1 MLKNLS
7 LFSLVVAVWGSTWF
21 AIKLQGGVVPAELS
35 VAYRF
40 LLAAACLFVLCAAT
54 GRRLRFPTR
63 THLRFAAIGLLQ
75 YGLNYVLFYHASAHM
90 VSGLMSVVFALS
102 ASFNLVN
109 ARVFLKRPIR
119 PDIAIAAAI
128 GVLGLGIA
136 FWPDIRDASASGDML
151 LGLALSLVA
160 TLSFSLGNTLSAK
173 VQSADVP
180 VMSGA
185 AWSMLYGGVWSTLIA
200 LSRGATLQFDWS
212 PAYVGSLLYLAIVG
226 SAVAFVAYLTLLDRI
241 GPGRAAFA
249 TLLFPLVALGF
260 SAALEHYHWNPYL
273 GAGVVIVLLSNATML
288 MRR

>member
-40 LLAAACLFVLCAAT
+40 LLAAACLLALCAAS
-54 GRRLRFPTR
+54 GRRLRFPAR
-63 THLRFAAIGLLQ
+63 THARFAAIGLLQ
-75 YGLNYVLFYHASAHM
+75 YGLNYVLFYHASAYM

-102 ASFNLVN
+102 ATFNLVN

-119 PDIAIAAAI
+119 PDIAVAAAF
-128 GVLGLGIA
+128 GVIGLGIA
-136 FWPDIRDASASGDML
+136 FWPDIRHASASAGLL
-151 LGLALSLVA
+151 LGIALSLVA
-160 TLSFSLGNTLSAK
+160 TLSFSFGNTLSAK
-173 VQSADVP
+173 VQSAEVP

-185 AWSMLYGGVWSTLIA
+185 AWSMLYGGVWSMLIA
-200 LSRGATLQFDWS
+200 LSRGATLQFDWHAS
-212 PAYVGSLLYLAIVG
+212 YVGSLLYLAIVG

-260 SAALEHYHWNPYL
+260 SAALEQYHWNPYL
-273 GAGVVIVLLSNATML
+273 GVGVVIVLLSNATML
-288 MRR
+288 LRR